1 MLFKLYLSLITKKN
15 GGASINKQ
23 YNSPKRGYMV
33 AVKNFENMAD
43 MLANKLEHNQYYG
56 TWLDVEDNNKLYC
69 DISTNIID
77 YKEAVDLAKKRGEL
91 AIYDVAQGCSIYV

>member
-33 AVKNFENMAD
+33 AVKNFESMGD
-43 MLANKLEHNQYYG
+43 MLANKLEHNQ
-56 TWLDVEDNNKLYC
+56 
-69 DISTNIID
+69 
-77 YKEAVDLAKKRGEL
+77 
-91 AIYDVAQGCSIYV
+91 

>member
-1 MLFKLYLSLITKKN
+1 MLFKLYLSFITKKN
-15 GGASINKQ
+15 GGASINRD
-23 YNSPKRGYMV
+23 YNSAAQGYMV
-33 AVKNFENMAD
+33 AIKNFDSMND
-43 MLANKLEHNQYYG
+43 MLSNKLEPNEYYG

-69 DISTNIID
+69 DISINIID

>member
-15 GGASINKQ
+15 GGASINRDYK
-23 YNSPKRGYMV
+23 SPAYGYMV
-33 AVKNFENMAD
+33 AIKNFDSMAD

-91 AIYDVAQGCSIYV
+91 AIYDVEQQCSIYV

>member
-1 MLFKLYLSLITKKN
+1 MLFKLYLSFITRKN
-15 GGASINKQ
+15 GGASINRD
-23 YNSPKRGYMV
+23 YNSPAQGYMV
-33 AVKNFENMAD
+33 AIKNFDSMND

-69 DISTNIID
+69 DISTNILD

-91 AIYDVAQGCSIYV
+91 AIYDVEQQCSIYV

>member
-15 GGASINKQ
+15 GGASINRD
-23 YNSPKRGYMV
+23 YNSPAQGYMV
-33 AVKNFENMAD
+33 AIKNFDSMND
-43 MLANKLEHNQYYG
+43 MLSNKLEPNEFYG
-56 TWLDVEDNNKLYC
+56 TWLDKEDNNKLYC

-91 AIYDVAQGCSIYV
+91 AIYDVEQQCSIYV